1 MQPNDVRAALVSSG
15 IAVVRGMGSPAKF
28 VALASALGETL
39 LETRVALDARKST
52 YLAKPEPI
60 PLHTDHPSVATIGW
74 YCDQPDGE
82 DGASLFLDA
91 RSVLDA
97 DLECALERETLPVPD
112 VRAVGG
118 HTTEFPV
125 ARGGKLFFA
134 PWLVTHESRAL
145 DLFARR
151 LREAAPSRVRLE
163 AGDAVFI
170 DNRRVL
176 HGRGAIARSSE
187 RVLRRRWLR

>member
-1 MQPNDVRAALVSSG
+1 MQPNDVRATLVSSG
-15 IAVVRGMGSPAKF
+15 IALVRGMRSPAEF

-74 YCDQPDGE
+74 YCDQQDGE
-82 DGASLFLDA
+82 DGACLFVDA
-91 RSVLDA
+91 RTVVDAELERALD
-97 DLECALERETLPVPD
+97 RETLRVPG

-118 HTTEFPV
+118 PTTEV
-125 ARGGKLFFA
+125 SVSRAGKLFFA
-134 PWLVTHESRAL
+134 PWLVTHESKAL
-145 DLFARR
+145 DQLARR
-151 LREAAPSRVRLE
+151 LREAEPSRVRLE

-176 HGRGAIARSSE
+176 HGRGAIAPSSD
-187 RVLRRRWLR
+187 RVLTRRWLR